1 MDDGK
6 QNEPTVTD
14 DEIQEIIDQ
23 HEAGVGDL
31 MRAYEPIERQYFHAV
46 QQHGVMVTYSIDTQ
60 PR

>member
-1 MDDGK
+1 MDDDK
-6 QNEPTVTD
+6 QHEPAVTD

-46 QQHGVMVTYSIDTQ
+46 QQPAAMVTYSIDTQ

>member
-1 MDDGK
+1 MDDRK
-6 QNEPTVTD
+6 QSQPDVTD

-31 MRAYEPIERQYFHAV
+31 MRAYEPIERQYFQVV
-46 QQHGVMVTYSIDTQ
+46 QQHTATVTYSIDTQ